1 MFIVIPGISLYRV
14 SLYRGST
21 VIFCIKITTFVSG
34 NGEFQK
40 VQSFKGMQIWP
51 CMNVEVSNKFAT
63 VGHVTCLSNTT
74 LIESLAMHDVIK
86 NPKNVY
92 KYACMQTFRFTS
104 FKSFCLRE
112 RDRLENE
119 GWPISLS

>member
-1 MFIVIPGISLYRV
+1 
-14 SLYRGST
+14 
-21 VIFCIKITTFVSG
+21 
-34 NGEFQK
+34 
-40 VQSFKGMQIWP
+40 
-51 CMNVEVSNKFAT
+51 MNVEVSNKFAT

-104 FKSFCLRE
+104 FKRLFLRAYWGFVCE
-112 RDRLENE
+112 EDAL
-119 GWPISLS
+119 PSSQVPLFLKMP